1 MQIPRREPTAA
12 DNILKERN
20 IRHTMLKTIQSANDD
35 SLYFLP
41 SIDFL

>member
-20 IRHTMLKTIQSANDD
+20 IRHTMLKTMHIENAV
-35 SLYFLP
+35 SLYLLP